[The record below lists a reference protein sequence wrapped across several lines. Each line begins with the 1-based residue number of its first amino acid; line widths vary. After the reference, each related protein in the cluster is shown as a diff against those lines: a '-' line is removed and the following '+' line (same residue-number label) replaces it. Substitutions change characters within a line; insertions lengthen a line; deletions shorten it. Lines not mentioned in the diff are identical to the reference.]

1 MEFVGKNMYKREFIS
16 YIVSIIVLCIAFLF
30 SLYFFGEYLFNY
42 QYLIFTFISVILFI
56 LLIGM
61 IIFTIK
67 KYHAEEI
74 TDEKIPYY
82 RKKSEFILQIFS
94 NLIIIPFGIANFFWI
109 KDPNYQL
116 LLFLLFLF

>member
-1 MEFVGKNMYKREFIS
+1 MYSF
-16 YIVSIIVLCIAFLF
+16 
-30 SLYFFGEYLFNY
+30 
-42 QYLIFTFISVILFI
+42 FI